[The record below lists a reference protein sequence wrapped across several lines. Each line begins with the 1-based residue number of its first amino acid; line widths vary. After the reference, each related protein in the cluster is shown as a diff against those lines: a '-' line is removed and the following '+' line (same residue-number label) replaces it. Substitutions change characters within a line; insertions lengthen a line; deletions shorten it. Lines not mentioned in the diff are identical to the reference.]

1 MKQLTCNWL
10 VLLTGFLC
18 ASTTARAQQ
27 DETNRLYL
35 AARLGFKISA
45 RFSAPSS
52 LPAPSATRKTPNG
65 DTYNYDD
72 GYVLTDISG
81 DFGGQTWYWGYDN
94 NVSQVSGNNILLSRS
109 TLANGSASVTAGDT
123 ISPGAELV
131 YRRLLSPSQHMNLG
145 FEFAANYQNVSV
157 SDSSTLS
164 ANLTRTTYPFPFTPG
179 TTPPLA
185 TPAIPPN
192 TPANPYQGSFEGHGF
207 VIGDTPGAP
216 TVTEVAG
223 GANVMGHRQF
233 DADLL
238 GFRVGPYL
246 EAPLGNGF
254 KASFSGGVASAWV
267 HGNASWNETAS
278 IGGMNGDTV
287 SGSGHAG
294 QMRFGGYAAGDI
306 SWQFA
311 QRWSVVAGAQYQT
324 LGNFTHSYGGREVV
338 LNLSHSVFAT
348 LAVSWNF

>member
-1 MKQLTCNWL
+1 MKQLTCAWP
-10 VLLTGFLC
+10 VLLTGLLC
-18 ASTTARAQQ
+18 APTVARAQQ

-45 RFSAPSS
+45 RFAAPSS
-52 LPAPSATRKTPNG
+52 LALPSSTRKTPNG
-65 DTYNYDD
+65 DLYNYDD
-72 GYVLTDISG
+72 GYVFTDIRG
-81 DFGGQTWYWGYDN
+81 PGQNTWYWGYDN

-109 TLANGSASVTAGDT
+109 TLANGSPSVTLGDDV
-123 ISPGAELV
+123 SPGAELV
-131 YRRLLSPSQHMNLG
+131 YRRLLSPSAHMNLG
-145 FEFAANYQNVSV
+145 FEFAANYQNVSM

-185 TPAIPPN
+185 TPAAPF
-192 TPANPYQGSFEGHGF
+192 TGSFEGPNF
-207 VIGDTPGAP
+207 VIGSTHGTP
-216 TVTEVAG
+216 TVTEVVG
-223 GANVMGHRQF
+223 GASVMGHRQF
-233 DADLL
+233 DADLF

-267 HGNASWNETAS
+267 NGTASWNETAS
-278 IGGMNGDTV
+278 MGGMNGDTV

-294 QMRFGGYAAGDI
+294 EMRFGGYVAGDI
-306 SWQFA
+306 AWQFA

-324 LGNFTHSYGGREVV
+324 LGNLTHSYGGRDVT

-348 LAVSWNF
+348 FGVSFNF